1 MINRINSPHDRFF
14 KSMMEDHDVSR
25 EFLIANLPSHIKDI
39 VDLNTIKFHKESF
52 IDKELSLKMVDIL
65 VETKFNGEPGYIY
78 VLIEHQS
85 KPDKLMSLRIWS
97 YMIKIWE
104 RHITN
109 NKTDDLPAIYPMIFY
124 SGIRNYNHSTNLLD
138 LFSNKE
144 LVQSIL
150 GTLLPI
156 PLTAL
161 NKISDDELGEFHN
174 YRLLALFAKHIHDKD
189 SIVLFKKTIQSVYPN
204 ISVKRV
210 TTIVQYLISFHEN
223 AEIED
228 FRRILDEIGLPK
240 EYEEGIMTLADRL
253 RQEGIKLG
261 MQKGIQEGRQEG
273 IQEGRQEGE
282 HKKAVAIAKNLLAM
296 GVSIEQVTK
305 ATQLSR
311 NEIEVLK
318 LMRH

>member
-1 MINRINSPHDRFF
+1 MVNRINSPHDRFF

-52 IDKELSLKMVDIL
+52 IDKELSLKMVDML
-65 VETKFNGEPGYIY
+65 VETKFSGEPGYIY

-161 NKISDDELGEFHN
+161 NKISDDELGKFHN
-174 YRLLALFAKHIHDKD
+174 YCSLALIMKHIHSNDF
-189 SIVLFKKTIQSVYPN
+189 IVLFKKTIQLAYPT
-204 ISVKRV
+204 ISAKNV
-210 TTIVQYLISFHEN
+210 TTIVEYLISFHEN
-223 AEIED
+223 AEIEY
-228 FRRILDEIGLPK
+228 FRRIIDEIDLPK
-240 EYEEGIMTLADRL
+240 EYKEGIMTLADRL
-253 RQEGIKLG
+253 RQEGIELG
-261 MQKGIQEGRQEG
+261 IQKGR
-273 IQEGRQEGE
+273 QEGRQEGE
-282 HKKAVAIAKNLLAM
+282 RKEKIKIAKNLLSM
-296 GVSIEQVTK
+296 GVSMEQVAK

-311 NEIEVLK
+311 TEIEALIP
-318 LMRH
+318 MWH

>member
-1 MINRINSPHDRFF
+1 
-14 KSMMEDHDVSR
+14 MMR
-25 EFLIANLPSHIKDI
+25 
-39 VDLNTIKFHKESF
+39 
-52 IDKELSLKMVDIL
+52 
-65 VETKFNGEPGYIY
+65 
-78 VLIEHQS
+78 
-85 KPDKLMSLRIWS
+85 
-97 YMIKIWE
+97 IWE
-104 RHITN
+104 RDIAN

-161 NKISDDELGEFHN
+161 NKISDDELGKFHN

-189 SIVLFKKTIQSVYPN
+189 SILLFKKTIQSVYPN
-204 ISVKRV
+204 ISIKRV

-273 IQEGRQEGE
+273 E
-282 HKKAVAIAKNLLAM
+282 HKKAVVIAKNLLSM
-296 GVSIEQVTK
+296 GVSIEQVIK

>member
-1 MINRINSPHDRFF
+1 
-14 KSMMEDHDVSR
+14 
-25 EFLIANLPSHIKDI
+25 
-39 VDLNTIKFHKESF
+39 
-52 IDKELSLKMVDIL
+52 
-65 VETKFNGEPGYIY
+65 
-78 VLIEHQS
+78 
-85 KPDKLMSLRIWS
+85 
-97 YMIKIWE
+97 
-104 RHITN
+104 
-109 NKTDDLPAIYPMIFY
+109 MIFY
-124 SGIRNYNHSTNLLD
+124 SGTRNYNYSTNLLD
-138 LFSNKE
+138 LFKNKE
-144 LVQSIL
+144 LWKIIL

-156 PLTAL
+156 PLIEL
-161 NKISDDELGEFHN
+161 NKTSDDELGEFHN

-189 SIVLFKKTIQSVYPN
+189 SILLFKKTIQSVYPN
-204 ISVKRV
+204 ISIKRV

-273 IQEGRQEGE
+273 IELGIQKGIQEGE
-282 HKKAVAIAKNLLAM
+282 HKKAVVIAKNLLSM